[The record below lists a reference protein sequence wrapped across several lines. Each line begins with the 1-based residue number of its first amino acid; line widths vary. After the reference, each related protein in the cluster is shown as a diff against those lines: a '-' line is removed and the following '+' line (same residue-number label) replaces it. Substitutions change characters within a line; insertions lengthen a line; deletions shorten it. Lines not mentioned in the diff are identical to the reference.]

1 MLTVT
6 RPDHGTMHDGKFAAY
21 VRVSTDD
28 QDVASQE
35 HGIKSFLNGG
45 NHKVKWF
52 RESGVSSGTDWHQRH
67 ELHACLDY
75 CRKNDATL
83 LIYSVSRMSRRTWET
98 LRFLEQEVKTGK
110 IKLVV
115 VDNPNLDHNTIG
127 LLSAVAEMERTQI
140 KARTKMALNRIQAE
154 IAEKGSYTAK
164 SGRTI
169 TKLGVHDKLAEAGKA
184 GNEANRAA
192 GKERA
197 SDVWPIMENLL
208 DRGLGYRAIARELNK
223 MNVAPPSRRQNPDLA
238 KRTEWYASSVRNY
251 VLRMKKNDE

>member
-1 MLTVT
+1 
-6 RPDHGTMHDGKFAAY
+6 
-21 VRVSTDD
+21 
-28 QDVASQE
+28 
-35 HGIKSFLNGG
+35 
-45 NHKVKWF
+45 
-52 RESGVSSGTDWHQRH
+52 
-67 ELHACLDY
+67 
-75 CRKNDATL
+75 
-83 LIYSVSRMSRRTWET
+83 VSRMSRRTWET

-140 KARTKMALNRIQAE
+140 KARTKMALNRIQTE

-192 GKERA
+192 GQERA
-197 SDVWPIMENLL
+197 ADVWPIMENLL